1 MILGIQ
7 GVLNPPQ
14 KLAEGEKMPEPA
26 GKKNFLSKNYSK
38 CKTFQNTKIFMLEE
52 MTKYVKFF
60 KILIF
65 LEY

>member
-26 GKKNFLSKNYSK
+26 GKKAIKKLW
-38 CKTFQNTKIFMLEE
+38 QM
-52 MTKYVKFF
+52 
-60 KILIF
+60 
-65 LEY
+65 